1 MKYKTSQN
9 EKKVNWDAENLAL
22 VARASS
28 LLFFFFFFVIK
39 EVSLDSVTK
48 PQYFN
53 DDNKD

>member
-28 LLFFFFFFVIK
+28 LLFFFFFVIK